1 MLKFYKLLVEINNL
15 IHYNK
20 KRGDNIKVKLIENN
34 KIIDVPHWSYTVIDN
49 KKVILDQ
56 EKKVIGIVVEEN
68 K

>member
-1 MLKFYKLLVEINNL
+1 MKI
-15 IHYNK
+15 
-20 KRGDNIKVKLIENN
+20 KLIENN

-56 EKKVIGIVVEEN
+56 EKKIIGIVVEEN